1 MGRVRTVSR
10 RGKVGRRNPI
20 GQVGVHRTV
29 CVACPERLALDLDGS
44 FETLVEHHK
53 DLVFGVARRMTPQP
67 ADAEEVTQ
75 EAFLRAYRALQGYA
89 PERRRELRL
98 RGWLARITINLARNR
113 ARDADPL
120 AVGLDGQAD
129 PPADGE
135 RDPSRIVERREST
148 AMWSRLLEGLPT
160 RYRAAVG
167 LRHVD
172 GLSYPE
178 LAEALGRPL
187 GTVKSDVHRGV
198 RLLRAAYE
206 NEVLR

>member
-1 MGRVRTVSR
+1 
-10 RGKVGRRNPI
+10 
-20 GQVGVHRTV
+20 V
-29 CVACPERLALDLDGS
+29 CIACPERLALDLDGS
-44 FETLVEHHK
+44 FETLVVHHK
-53 DLVFGVARRMTPQP
+53 DLVYGLARRMTPQP

-75 EAFLRAYRALQGYA
+75 DVFLRAYRALQRYQ

-98 RGWLARITINLARNR
+98 RGWLARITINVARNR
-113 ARDADPL
+113 ARDAPAT
-120 AVGLDGQAD
+120 AVGLDGVAD
-129 PPADGE
+129 PPTDHE
-135 RDPSRIVERREST
+135 RGPERIVERKESA
-148 AMWSRLLEGLPT
+148 AMWSRLLAGLPG

-178 LAEALGRPL
+178 LAEALARPL

-206 NEVLR
+206 SEVLR